1 MKIAL
6 WIAQIFL
13 AALLIWT
20 AYTKLLTPADELAAM
35 WPWTGEH
42 PVLNKVTG
50 VLDLL
55 AGIGLIFP
63 VLLNIQ
69 PKLTVY
75 AAYGVIAL
83 MISGIVFHVSR
94 GEAPVTGFNVFV
106 IAVAVFIAWG
116 RSRNAS

>member
-13 AALLIWT
+13 AVVLLWT
-20 AYTKLLTPADELAAM
+20 AYTKLLTPPGELAAM
-35 WPWTGEH
+35 WPWTAEY
-42 PVLNKVTG
+42 PVLNKITG

-63 VLLNIQ
+63 ALLNIQ
-69 PKLTVY
+69 PRLTTY
-75 AAYGVIAL
+75 AAYGVVAL
-83 MISGIVFHVSR
+83 MIAGIVFHLSR

-116 RSRNAS
+116 RSRNVS

>member
-13 AALLIWT
+13 AAVLIWT
-20 AYTKLLTPADELAAM
+20 AYTKLLTPAADLAAM
-35 WPWTGEH
+35 WPWTAEY
-42 PVLNKVTG
+42 PFLNKMTG

-75 AAYGVIAL
+75 AAYGTIAL
-83 MISGIVFHVSR
+83 MIAGIAFHVSR
-94 GEAPVTGFNVFV
+94 GEAPVTGFNAFV
-106 IAVAVFIAWG
+106 IAVAGFIAWG
-116 RSRNAS
+116 RSKTAS